1 VNSNTAATVDLAA
14 MLRSRARAYLELT
27 KPRVLSMILVTALA
41 GFYMG
46 CTSEFDLGLAVRLL
60 FGTALAAG
68 GTLALNQYLERDV
81 DAIMHRTQGRPI
93 PSRRVQ
99 PSEALIFGLLLS
111 AAGIAYL
118 YAEVNRLS
126 ALVTSVISLLYLGGY
141 TPMKRFTWLC
151 HVIGAIP
158 GALPP
163 VIGWAAS
170 RGNVRA
176 EAFVLFGIMALW
188 QLPHSLSIARI
199 YQDDYSRA
207 GLSLLP
213 LAGTGGNPVNLVM
226 VAASALL
233 VGFGAVPTWVGL
245 AGRAYLVFALALGV
259 WMFYRAIRLAWGE
272 NSIVAA
278 RSVMF
283 VSLIYLPTLLL
294 IMVCDKA

>member
-1 VNSNTAATVDLAA
+1 VNGSAAA
-14 MLRSRARAYLELT
+14 MVDVGAWVSSRIGAYLELT
-27 KPRVLSMILVTALA
+27 KPRVLCMILITALA

-46 CTSEFDLGLAVRLL
+46 SAGEFDLRLALRLL
-60 FGTALAAG
+60 LGTALAAG
-68 GTLALNQYLERDV
+68 GTLALNQYFERDV
-81 DAIMHRTQGRPI
+81 DAIMRRTQSRPL

-99 PSEALIFGLLLS
+99 PSEALILGLLLGLV
-111 AAGIAYL
+111 GIVYL
-118 YAEVNRLS
+118 YAKVNPLS
-126 ALVTSVISLLYLGGY
+126 AFVTLLISLLYLGCY

-151 HVIGAIP
+151 HIIGAIP

-170 RGNVRA
+170 SGSARP

-199 YQDDYSRA
+199 YQDDYARA

-213 LAGTGGNPVNLVM
+213 WNRGSGNPVNSVM
-226 VAASALL
+226 VAASGLL

-245 AGRAYLVFALALGV
+245 AGRAYLIFAITLGL
-259 WMFYRAIRLAWGE
+259 WMLYSVIRLAWGG

-278 RSVMF
+278 RNVML
-283 VSLIYLPTLLL
+283 VSLIYLPTVLL
-294 IMVCDKA
+294 IMVCDKT